1 MKNNYQDKS
10 LLQEFK
16 RGNTHAFR
24 AVYDMFFPGLCFF
37 AKRLVD
43 NDGEGEDIV
52 ADSFVKLLNRHDTF
66 ETLPNI
72 KAFLYIT
79 TRNACLNHL
88 RNTQRQ
94 QASKRELNRL
104 QEKTSEYAFSQMV
117 YAEVLREV
125 ELEIEQ
131 LPNRCKEIFK
141 LIYYERKS
149 SDQIAEL
156 LGISINTVWVQ
167 RAKAIQ
173 TIRTNL
179 LKKGMLSVLLCFL
192 AMTEESEKLKS

>member
-1 MKNNYQDKS
+1 MKHNFQDRS
-10 LLQEFK
+10 LIQEFK

-24 AVYDMFFPGLCFF
+24 TVYDMFFPSLCFF

-43 NDGEGEDIV
+43 NDGEGEDIA
-52 ADSFVKLLNRHDTF
+52 ADSFVKLLNRHDSF

-79 TRNACLNHL
+79 TRNACLNFL
-88 RNTQRQ
+88 RLSQRQ
-94 QASKRELNRL
+94 QSSKRELNRL
-104 QEKTSEYAFSQMV
+104 QDKTDEHVLSHMV
-117 YAEVLREV
+117 HAEVLREV
-125 ELEIEQ
+125 EFEIEQ

-141 LIYYERKS
+141 LIYYERRPA
-149 SDQIAEL
+149 DEIAEM

-173 TIRTNL
+173 MIRTNL
-179 LKKGMLSVLLCFL
+179 LKKGLLSVLFCFMV
-192 AMTEESEKLKS
+192 MTDKELLS

>member
-1 MKNNYQDKS
+1 MKHNFQDKS

-24 AVYDMFFPGLCFF
+24 AVYDMFFPSLCFF

-43 NDGEGEDIV
+43 NDGEGEDIA
-52 ADSFVKLLNRHDTF
+52 ADSFVKLLNRHDSF

-79 TRNACLNHL
+79 TRNACLNYL
-88 RNTQRQ
+88 RHTQRQ
-94 QASKRELNRL
+94 TTSKRELNRL
-104 QEKTSEYAFSQMV
+104 QDKTDEHALSHMV
-117 YAEVLREV
+117 HAEVLREV
-125 ELEIEQ
+125 EFEIEQ

-141 LIYYERKS
+141 LIYYERRS
-149 SDQIAEL
+149 ADEIAQL

-173 TIRTNL
+173 LIRTNL
-179 LKKGMLSVLLCFL
+179 LKKGLLSVLLCFMVL
-192 AMTEESEKLKS
+192 TDDTLKM

>member
-1 MKNNYQDKS
+1 MKHNFQDKS

-24 AVYDMFFPGLCFF
+24 AVYDMFFPSLCFF

-43 NDGEGEDIV
+43 NDGEGEDIA
-52 ADSFVKLLNRHDTF
+52 ADSFVKLLNRHDSF

-79 TRNACLNHL
+79 TRNACLNFL
-88 RNTQRQ
+88 RLSQRQ
-94 QASKRELNRL
+94 HSSKRELNRL
-104 QEKTSEYAFSQMV
+104 QDKTDEHVLSHMV
-117 YAEVLREV
+117 HAEVLREV
-125 ELEIEQ
+125 EFEIEQ

-141 LIYYERKS
+141 LIYYERRS
-149 SDQIAEL
+149 ADEIAQL

-173 TIRTNL
+173 LIRTNL
-179 LKKGMLSVLLCFL
+179 LKKGLLSVLLCFL
-192 AMTEESEKLKS
+192 VMTDDTLKM

>member
-1 MKNNYQDKS
+1 MKHNFQDKS

-16 RGNTHAFR
+16 RGNAYAFR
-24 AVYDMFFPGLCFF
+24 AVYDMFFPSLCFF

-43 NDGEGEDIV
+43 NEGEGEDIA
-52 ADSFVKLLNRHDTF
+52 ADSFVKLLTRHDSF
-66 ETLPNI
+66 DTLPNI

-79 TRNACLNHL
+79 TRNACLNYL
-88 RNTQRQ
+88 RYSQRQ
-94 QASKRELNRL
+94 QSSKKELNRTQDRTDEHAL
-104 QEKTSEYAFSQMV
+104 SHMV
-117 YAEVLREV
+117 HAEVLREV
-125 ELEIEQ
+125 EYEIEQ

-141 LIYYERKS
+141 LIYYERRS
-149 SDQIAEL
+149 ADEIAGM

-173 TIRTNL
+173 LIRTNL

-192 AMTEESEKLKS
+192 VMTDNTLKM

>member
-1 MKNNYQDKS
+1 MKHNFQEKS

-24 AVYDMFFPGLCFF
+24 AVYDMFFPSLCFF

-43 NDGEGEDIV
+43 NDGEGEDIA
-52 ADSFVKLLNRHDTF
+52 ADSFVKLLNRYDSFDTM
-66 ETLPNI
+66 PNI

-79 TRNACLNHL
+79 TRNACLNYL
-88 RNTQRQ
+88 RYSQRQ
-94 QASKRELNRL
+94 HSSKRELNRL
-104 QEKTSEYAFSQMV
+104 QDKTDEHALSHMV
-117 YAEVLREV
+117 HAEVLREV
-125 ELEIEQ
+125 EFEIEQ

-141 LIYYERKS
+141 LIYYERRPA
-149 SDQIAEL
+149 DEIAGM

-173 TIRTNL
+173 LIRTNL
-179 LKKGMLSVLLCFL
+179 LKKGMLSVLLCFMVL
-192 AMTEESEKLKS
+192 SDNDLRM

>member
-1 MKNNYQDKS
+1 MKHNFHDKS

-24 AVYDMFFPGLCFF
+24 AVYDMFFPSLCFF

-43 NDGEGEDIV
+43 NDGEGEDIA
-52 ADSFVKLLNRHDTF
+52 ADSFVKLLNRHDSF
-66 ETLPNI
+66 DTLPNI

-79 TRNACLNHL
+79 TRNACLNYL
-88 RNTQRQ
+88 RYSQRQ
-94 QASKRELNRL
+94 HSSKRELNRL
-104 QEKTSEYAFSQMV
+104 QEKTDEHALSHMV
-117 YAEVLREV
+117 HAEVLREV
-125 ELEIEQ
+125 EFEIEQ
-131 LPNRCKEIFK
+131 LPNRCREIFK
-141 LIYYERKS
+141 LIYYERRS
-149 SDQIAEL
+149 ADDIAEL

-173 TIRTNL
+173 LIRTNL

-192 AMTEESEKLKS
+192 VMSDNNLKM